1 MRQLYVNARPDL
13 TAVFLAARECLARP
27 SNDFAWSGWRDMA
40 SALREIDEL
49 LAKLRAGEVPDRLRM
64 RVLFAPTGP
73 IQEVS
78 INAGWGDEFLA
89 LAIQFDLALAELDEP
104 RTG

>member
-1 MRQLYVNARPDL
+1 MNARSDL

-27 SNDFAWSGWRDMA
+27 GNDFAWSGWRDTA
-40 SALREIDEL
+40 SALHEIDEI

-73 IQEVS
+73 IQDVS
-78 INAGWGDEFLA
+78 INAGWEGEFLT
-89 LAIQFDLALAELDEP
+89 LSSDFDLALARLNES